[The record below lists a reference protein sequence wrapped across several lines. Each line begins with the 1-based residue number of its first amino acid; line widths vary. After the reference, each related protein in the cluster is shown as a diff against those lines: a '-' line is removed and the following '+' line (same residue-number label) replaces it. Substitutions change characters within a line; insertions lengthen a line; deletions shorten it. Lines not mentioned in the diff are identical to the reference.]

1 MNLENRN
8 TWTRADSVAGV
19 AEIDAGLR
27 AYMLRVY
34 NYMASGVALT
44 GIVAWLVANTG
55 LSSVF
60 FSAGPQGMQP
70 SMLVWGAM
78 LVSIG
83 LAFFMSFRIASL
95 QSSTAQGLFWAYAAL
110 NGVWMASIFFTYTET
125 SIVRVFFI
133 TAASFA
139 GLSLYGYT
147 TRRNLDA
154 MGAFMAMGLIG
165 LIIGSVVNIF
175 LASSAMHWMLSV
187 VGVII
192 FAGLTAYDT
201 QKVKEMYLEA
211 DGHDMAL
218 KKSVMGAL
226 TLYLD
231 FINLFLMLLRF
242 FGQNRE

>member
-8 TWTRADSVAGV
+8 TWTRAESVAGV
-19 AEIDAGLR
+19 AEIDVGLR

-44 GIVAWLVANTG
+44 GIVSWLVANTG
-55 LSSVF
+55 LAAVF
-60 FSAGPQGMQP
+60 FRSAPTGMEP
-70 SMLVWGAM
+70 TMLVWGAM
-78 LVSIG
+78 LASVGI
-83 LAFFMSFRIASL
+83 AFFMSFRIASL
-95 QSSTAQGLFWAYAAL
+95 QASTAQSLFWIYAGL
-110 NGVWMASIFFTYTET
+110 NGVWMASIFFTYTDT

-147 TRRNLDA
+147 TRRSLDA
-154 MGAFMAMGLIG
+154 MGSFMAMGLIG
-165 LIIGSVVNIF
+165 LVIGSVVNIF
-175 LASSAMHWMLSV
+175 LASSAMHWVLSA
-187 VGVII
+187 VGVIV

-211 DGHDMAL
+211 DGQEIAL

-231 FINLFLMLLRF
+231 FINLFLMMLRF